1 MKEQTIFVPAK
12 QPTLPLNQREL
23 ADLLQPEDA
32 LENAFLED
40 AEFRRGLQ
48 WGVPRYGHPE
58 GAIWCHILEVNAN
71 IDRLAISPSTRRLLR
86 IVSWVHDT
94 FKYLE
99 DRSIPRD
106 WSKHHGVLARRFLE
120 NYVQD
125 PLLLNLVELHDEAYY
140 IWRLSTAMGE
150 KNQRVVEKTQQLRHC
165 MGGYWQL
172 YYLFY
177 KCDTVTGDKTQAPM
191 KWFEANMK
199 GIALADF
206 LPEKPRF

>member
-1 MKEQTIFVPAK
+1 M
-12 QPTLPLNQREL
+12 LLSQREL
-23 ADLLQPEDA
+23 ADLLQPENELEASFLDDA
-32 LENAFLED
+32 A
-40 AEFRRGLQ
+40 FRRGLQ

-71 IDRLAISPSTRRLLR
+71 IDRLAISAANRRLLR

-99 DRSIPRD
+99 DRSTPRD
-106 WSKHHGVLARRFLE
+106 WSKHHGILARRFLE

-150 KNQRVVEKTQQLRHC
+150 KNQRVAEKTKQLRQR
-165 MGGYWQL
+165 MGSYWQL

-177 KCDTVTGDKTQAPM
+177 KCDTATGDKTQAPM
-191 KWFEANMK
+191 KWFEAQME
-199 GIALADF
+199 GIELVRFAT
-206 LPEKPRF
+206 EKK